1 MQAHTQHQ
9 VLEASIAPS
18 QRSLSNHMT
27 TWHHHSPG
35 TELFL
40 HGPVSAHAPLCCIA
54 LHPKLNREFT
64 CQMGACYWMAS
75 HYKISPHRASRYHS
89 SNRCL
94 LKVHL
99 LQESNLDLPNLA
111 NPANHVLL
119 NSSITSGFQ
128 HLLLDHFFIVELSK
142 CRCILPNCFTRF
154 KSSTISIISHRNL
167 QTTATIY

>member
-1 MQAHTQHQ
+1 MGQGGVVRCTRARTYTCRHTLNIQ

-75 HYKISPHRASRYHS
+75 HYKISPHPTGHLGTTHPTGAFSRSTS
-89 SNRCL
+89 SKKATLTCPIWPT
-94 LKVHL
+94 
-99 LQESNLDLPNLA
+99 LP
-111 NPANHVLL
+111 
-119 NSSITSGFQ
+119 TM
-128 HLLLDHFFIVELSK
+128 FF
-142 CRCILPNCFTRF
+142 
-154 KSSTISIISHRNL
+154 
-167 QTTATIY
+167 